1 MPKIPLA
8 LQELKMKL
16 FRYLFFLEIF
26 IISSIFIFFGDK
38 ESNQA
43 LYDFVNQYVSE
54 HKWVVSTKY
63 YEASKITS
71 VLVTF
76 FIILNTIYLMVWVY
90 FNYDKPTTAYDLSY
104 FYKIEDIKALCS
116 LPIGGIVLFLVYHG
130 KPISLA
136 HSTNKLV
143 PPDGLLGI
151 IYLDSA
157 MLLTMTFCAF
167 STFILISNI
176 TYRIYTLFK

>member
-26 IISSIFIFFGDK
+26 IISSIFIFLGDK

-43 LYDFVNQYVSE
+43 LYDFVNQFVSE

-71 VLVTF
+71 VLITL
-76 FIILNTIYLMVWVY
+76 FIILNNIYLMIWMLL
-90 FNYDKPTTAYDLSY
+90 NYNKPTKDYNFST
-104 FYKIEDIKALCS
+104 FYKSDFSILSGFILGLIMFFLFYNGE
-116 LPIGGIVLFLVYHG
+116 PINLTYN
-130 KPISLA
+130 
-136 HSTNKLV
+136 TNKLV
-143 PPDGLLGI
+143 PPDSLWGI
-151 IYLDSA
+151 IYMNIGFLV
-157 MLLTMTFCAF
+157 TMTVLGLSIFV
-167 STFILISNI
+167 LISNI